1 MEALIRDTPPAPE
14 WVRAEEWTPEQQKR
28 EAERRFLFVKLL
40 YARELPIQT
49 TFAPRPS
56 DVIIATAPKSGT
68 TWVTHIC
75 HQIRMGGSQPDF
87 ESQNDVVVFVMTG
100 ENADPDAKLQPAD
113 PRIFITRAPGPLV
126 PRGGKVITCFREPK
140 DIVLSACNFYDT
152 LLAFKGRVS
161 IEILSWCMI
170 DMGRVKDVLESIV
183 YWWEHRHDK
192 DVLLLFFDDIKEDH
206 IGCVR
211 RIASFMAVDCSEEV
225 IAKVVHT
232 TTHAEMARHHS
243 KFMSKVNAKRFA
255 NALGDIAPCEQS
267 GRVRKDGGNSGEGER
282 SLPGELKQQIE
293 KEWKE
298 LVWAKL
304 GFKDLNEMRLAWR
317 KEQ

>member
-1 MEALIRDTPPAPE
+1 MEAVKRDAPPAPE

-40 YARELPIQT
+40 YARELET
-49 TFAPRPS
+49 GRFAPRPS

-68 TWVTHIC
+68 TWVSHIC

-87 ESQNDVVVFVMTG
+87 ESQTDDVVVYMMPG
-100 ENADPDAKLQPAD
+100 ADAKLQPAD
-113 PRIFITRAPGPLV
+113 PRIFVTRAPGPLV

-140 DIVLSACNFYDT
+140 DIVLSACKYYDT

-161 IEILSWCMI
+161 IEVLSWSMI

-206 IGCVR
+206 IGCVC

-243 KFMSKVNAKRFA
+243 IFVSKVYCSQIAT
-255 NALGDIAPCEQS
+255 ALGDIAPPKQS

-317 KEQ
+317 KEQSS